1 MSNKPLAQFDR
12 KITRQIYERQVTNNL
27 HVSTH
32 LQKQNIVISSDQ
44 PGNEYSILE
53 EEKPLS
59 VYKFYL
65 LQMFSHLDCPER
77 SVFSVEFY
85 RQQEEIKR
93 DERDEEVHIA
103 FEFDFEICENLTDA
117 QMGV

>member
-1 MSNKPLAQFDR
+1 M
-12 KITRQIYERQVTNNL
+12 
-27 HVSTH
+27 
-32 LQKQNIVISSDQ
+32 QKQSSVLTTDE
-44 PGNEYSILE
+44 PDNESRIIE
-53 EEKPLS
+53 EDKPLS

-65 LQMFSHLDCPER
+65 LQMFGHLDCPDPI
-77 SVFSVEFY
+77 VYSVEFY

-117 QMGV
+117 QMGMQCWDTN